1 MGVAITDIVPAKEI
15 KLEELSGKVLA
26 VDAMNQLYMFL
37 SSIRG
42 PDGTLLQ
49 DSKGNVTSHLS
60 GLFFRF
66 ARLMQS
72 DIRLVFV
79 FDGKMPDLKRKE
91 QQRRAAA
98 KVKAE
103 FAYEEAK
110 AKEDIEAMKKF
121 AQRTS
126 KLTPEM
132 KEEAKRLIA
141 AMGMPIV
148 QAPSEGEAQAAYL
161 VKKGQAYAVMSQ
173 DTDSLLFGATRVV
186 KNLSITRRKKEKSKL
201 AWGDLSPELIILSD
215 VLKALELS
223 QEQLIALSM
232 LVGTDYNVG
241 GIKGIGPK
249 NALKLV
255 KEWKDDLPGLFAMV
269 KWEDYF
275 SNAWEDVFSLFKNV
289 ETTDDYTLNWREPDK
304 EAIIAM
310 LVEDHDFSE
319 DRVVSSLL
327 GAKKE
332 KKDARQKGLGEF
344 F

>member
-1 MGVAITDIVPAKEI
+1 MGVAITDIVPTKEI
-15 KLEELSGKVLA
+15 KLEDLSGKVLA

-66 ARLMQS
+66 SRLMQS
-72 DIRLVFV
+72 DIKLVFV
-79 FDGKMPDLKRKE
+79 FDGKAPELKRKE
-91 QQRRAAA
+91 QLRRAEV
-98 KVKAE
+98 KLKAE
-103 FAYEEAK
+103 KEFQEAK
-110 AKEDIEAMKKF
+110 AREDLEAMKKF

-132 KEEAKRLIA
+132 KTEAMRLIA
-141 AMGMPIV
+141 AMGIPIV

-201 AWGDLSPELIILSD
+201 AWGDISPELIILYD
-215 VLKALELS
+215 VLKELELS

-255 KEWKDDLPGLFAMV
+255 KEYKSDLPGLFAKV
-269 KWEDYF
+269 KWSDHF
-275 SNAWEDVFSLFKNV
+275 SNQWDEVFYLFKNV
-289 ETTDDYTLNWREPDK
+289 ETTDDYVLHWNAPDK
-304 EAIIAM
+304 DAIVRM
-310 LVEDHDFSE
+310 LVEEHDFSE
-319 DRVVSSLL
+319 DRVLSSLQ
-327 GAKKE
+327 GSKKE
-332 KKDARQKGLGEF
+332 KKDAQQKGLGEF